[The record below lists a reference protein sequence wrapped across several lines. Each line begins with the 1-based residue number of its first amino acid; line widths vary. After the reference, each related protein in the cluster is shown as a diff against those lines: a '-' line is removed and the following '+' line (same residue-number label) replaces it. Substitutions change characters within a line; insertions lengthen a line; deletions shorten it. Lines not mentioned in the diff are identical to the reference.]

1 MESKYLALYR
11 QYRPNVFDEVQ
22 GQEHIVK
29 TLLNI
34 INSQKIS
41 HAYLFCG
48 PHGTGKTSVAKIFAN
63 TINCSHSNDIYKPCQ
78 DCINNIDRNLDIIEI
93 DAASNNGIDDVRDLR
108 EKIKHLPTQSKYK
121 IYIIDEVHM
130 LSKGAFNAL
139 LKTLEEPPKH
149 VIFILATT
157 DPQKIPLTILSRVQ
171 RFNFKRIDK
180 KTIIKHLMNVFKEEK
195 IEYEDNVLDLIASLG
210 AGSLRDT
217 LSIADQV
224 SIFVGNEKI
233 KLSDVEKL
241 FGITNID
248 NIINIINLATSHN
261 IKDLMQLTTKLV
273 ENGMDIERF
282 TIQMI
287 NVLKDYLILIK
298 TNAIDLLE
306 YTTLDD
312 LKKINISQD
321 KIYDYISELI
331 NILKE
336 VKFSDL
342 PLQSLELGLIKLAT
356 LKTNDEEFTNVIS
369 SPQINFDQEN
379 DKDFIMASELKN
391 DKTKT
396 IVTESKKSKNTNK
409 LDSMF
414 GLSDIANKYD
424 VKTTIVDV
432 NEILEKTNETILKTK
447 TQEFENDEI
456 NSSMIDTNETEFDDF
471 EVNDQY
477 NKNTSYVDDE
487 ILHDCI
493 WFTQHEKMNPN
504 ITKYKDLDKIALST
518 INTKLS
524 DEDIKTKMMLKD
536 LKIILSSEKFIV
548 FSSNIDEQIA
558 NLNMNAYEPFLIR
571 GVAKLFNRYVHIL
584 GITKSQ
590 MDNATKWWKDE
601 GKLQKNRKVTEFSD
615 LKKKYEIKEPKNAEL
630 EEWAKDAFGDKFN
643 AN

>member
-22 GQEHIVK
+22 GQEHIVR

-224 SIFVGNEKI
+224 SIFAGSEKI

-248 NIINIINLATSHN
+248 NIMNIINLATSHS
-261 IKDLMQLTTKLV
+261 IKDLIQLTTKLV

-396 IVTESKKSKNTNK
+396 IATETKKSKNTNK

-487 ILHDCI
+487 KLHDCI
-493 WFTQHEKMNPN
+493 WLTQHEKMNPN

-548 FSSNIDEQIA
+548 FSSTIDEQIA

>member
-224 SIFVGNEKI
+224 SIFAGSEKI

-321 KIYDYISELI
+321 KIYDYINL
-331 NILKE
+331 
-336 VKFSDL
+336 
-342 PLQSLELGLIKLAT
+342 
-356 LKTNDEEFTNVIS
+356 VIC
-369 SPQINFDQEN
+369 
-379 DKDFIMASELKN
+379 L
-391 DKTKT
+391 
-396 IVTESKKSKNTNK
+396 
-409 LDSMF
+409 
-414 GLSDIANKYD
+414 
-424 VKTTIVDV
+424 
-432 NEILEKTNETILKTK
+432 
-447 TQEFENDEI
+447 
-456 NSSMIDTNETEFDDF
+456 
-471 EVNDQY
+471 Y
-477 NKNTSYVDDE
+477 N
-487 ILHDCI
+487 H
-493 WFTQHEKMNPN
+493 
-504 ITKYKDLDKIALST
+504 
-518 INTKLS
+518 
-524 DEDIKTKMMLKD
+524 
-536 LKIILSSEKFIV
+536 
-548 FSSNIDEQIA
+548 
-558 NLNMNAYEPFLIR
+558 
-571 GVAKLFNRYVHIL
+571 
-584 GITKSQ
+584 
-590 MDNATKWWKDE
+590 
-601 GKLQKNRKVTEFSD
+601 
-615 LKKKYEIKEPKNAEL
+615 
-630 EEWAKDAFGDKFN
+630 
-643 AN
+643 

>member
-22 GQEHIVK
+22 GQEHIVR

-157 DPQKIPLTILSRVQ
+157 DHQKIPLTILSRVQ

-224 SIFVGNEKI
+224 SIFAGNEKI

-248 NIINIINLATSHN
+248 NIINIINLATSHS
-261 IKDLMQLTTKLV
+261 IKDLIQLTTKLV

-396 IVTESKKSKNTNK
+396 IVTETKKSKNTNK

-487 ILHDCI
+487 KLHDCI
-493 WFTQHEKMNPN
+493 WLTQHEKMNPN

-548 FSSNIDEQIA
+548 FSSTIDEQIA

>member
-22 GQEHIVK
+22 GQEHIVR

-224 SIFVGNEKI
+224 SIFAGSEKI

-248 NIINIINLATSHN
+248 NIINIINLATSHS
-261 IKDLMQLTTKLV
+261 IKDLIELTTKLV

-391 DKTKT
+391 DKAKT
-396 IVTESKKSKNTNK
+396 ITTESKKSKNTNK

-487 ILHDCI
+487 KLHDCI
-493 WFTQHEKMNPN
+493 WLTQHEKMNPN

-518 INTKLS
+518 INNKLS

-548 FSSNIDEQIA
+548 FSSTIDEQIA

-615 LKKKYEIKEPKNAEL
+615 LKKKYEIKEPKNTEL

>member
-180 KTIIKHLMNVFKEEK
+180 KTIIKHLINVFKEEK
-195 IEYEDNVLDLIASLG
+195 IEYEDSVLDLIASLG

-224 SIFVGNEKI
+224 SIFAGNEKI

-493 WFTQHEKMNPN
+493 WLTQHEKMNPN

-601 GKLQKNRKVTEFSD
+601 GKLQKNRKVREFSD

>member
-22 GQEHIVK
+22 GQEHIVR

-224 SIFVGNEKI
+224 SIFAGNEKI

-261 IKDLMQLTTKLV
+261 IKDLIQLTTKLV

-321 KIYDYISELI
+321 KIYDYIFELI

-391 DKTKT
+391 DKIKT

-487 ILHDCI
+487 KLHDCI
-493 WFTQHEKMNPN
+493 WLTQHEKTNPN

-548 FSSNIDEQIA
+548 FSSTIDEQIA

-601 GKLQKNRKVTEFSD
+601 GKLQRNRKVTEFSD
-615 LKKKYEIKEPKNAEL
+615 LKKKYEIKEPKNTEL

>member
-22 GQEHIVK
+22 GQEHIVR

-224 SIFVGNEKI
+224 SIFAGSEKI

-248 NIINIINLATSHN
+248 NIINIINLATSHS
-261 IKDLMQLTTKLV
+261 IKDLIQLTTKLV

-456 NSSMIDTNETEFDDF
+456 SSSMIDTNETEFDDF

-487 ILHDCI
+487 KLHDCI
-493 WFTQHEKMNPN
+493 WLTQHEKTNPN

-548 FSSNIDEQIA
+548 FSSTIDEQIA

-601 GKLQKNRKVTEFSD
+601 GKLQRNRKVTEFSD
-615 LKKKYEIKEPKNAEL
+615 LKKKYEIKEPKNTEL

>member
-22 GQEHIVK
+22 GQEHIVR

-224 SIFVGNEKI
+224 AIFAGNEKI

-248 NIINIINLATSHN
+248 NIINIINLATSHS
-261 IKDLMQLTTKLV
+261 IKDLIQLTTKLV

-396 IVTESKKSKNTNK
+396 ITTESKKSKNTNK

-487 ILHDCI
+487 KLHDCI
-493 WFTQHEKMNPN
+493 WLTQHEKMNPN

-548 FSSNIDEQIA
+548 FSSTIDEQIA

>member
-22 GQEHIVK
+22 GQEHIVR

-224 SIFVGNEKI
+224 SIFAGNEKI

-261 IKDLMQLTTKLV
+261 IKDLIQLTTKLV

-487 ILHDCI
+487 KLHDCI
-493 WFTQHEKMNPN
+493 WLTQHEKMNPN

-548 FSSNIDEQIA
+548 FSSTIDEQIA

-615 LKKKYEIKEPKNAEL
+615 LKKKYEIKEPKNTEL

>member
-22 GQEHIVK
+22 GQEHIVR

-224 SIFVGNEKI
+224 SIFAGNEKI

-248 NIINIINLATSHN
+248 NIINIINLATSHS
-261 IKDLMQLTTKLV
+261 IKDLIQLTTKLV

-493 WFTQHEKMNPN
+493 WLTQHEKMNPN

>member
-22 GQEHIVK
+22 GQEHIVR

-195 IEYEDNVLDLIASLG
+195 IEYEDSVLDLIASLG

-224 SIFVGNEKI
+224 SIFAGTEKI

-261 IKDLMQLTTKLV
+261 IKDLIQLTTKLV

-396 IVTESKKSKNTNK
+396 IVTETKKSKNTNK

-493 WFTQHEKMNPN
+493 WLTQHEKMNPN

-548 FSSNIDEQIA
+548 FSSTIDEQIA
-558 NLNMNAYEPFLIR
+558 NLNINAYEPFLIR

-615 LKKKYEIKEPKNAEL
+615 LKKKYEIKEPKNTEL

>member
-11 QYRPNVFDEVQ
+11 QYRPNAFDEVQ
-22 GQEHIVK
+22 GQEHIVR

-224 SIFVGNEKI
+224 SIFAGSEKI

-248 NIINIINLATSHN
+248 NIINIINLATSHS
-261 IKDLMQLTTKLV
+261 IKDLIQLTTKLV

-396 IVTESKKSKNTNK
+396 ITTESKKSKNTNK

-487 ILHDCI
+487 KLHDCI
-493 WFTQHEKMNPN
+493 WLTQHEKMNPN

-548 FSSNIDEQIA
+548 FSSTIDEQIA

-630 EEWAKDAFGDKFN
+630 EEWAKNAFGDKFN

>member
-180 KTIIKHLMNVFKEEK
+180 KTIIKHLINVFKEEK
-195 IEYEDNVLDLIASLG
+195 IEYEDSVLDLIASLG

-224 SIFVGNEKI
+224 SIFAGNEKI

-493 WFTQHEKMNPN
+493 WLTQHEKMNPN

-601 GKLQKNRKVTEFSD
+601 GKLQKNRKVREFSD
-615 LKKKYEIKEPKNAEL
+615 LKKKYEIKESKNAEL

>member
-22 GQEHIVK
+22 GQEHIVR

-34 INSQKIS
+34 INSQKIN

-224 SIFVGNEKI
+224 SIFAGNEKI

-248 NIINIINLATSHN
+248 NIINIINLATSHS
-261 IKDLMQLTTKLV
+261 IKDLIQLTTKLV

-396 IVTESKKSKNTNK
+396 IAIETKKSKNTNK

-487 ILHDCI
+487 KLHDCI
-493 WFTQHEKMNPN
+493 WLTQHEKMNPN

-548 FSSNIDEQIA
+548 FSSTIDEQIA

>member
-22 GQEHIVK
+22 GQEHIVR

-224 SIFVGNEKI
+224 SIFAGSEKI

-248 NIINIINLATSHN
+248 NTINIINLATSHS
-261 IKDLMQLTTKLV
+261 IKDLIQLTTKLV

-396 IVTESKKSKNTNK
+396 IATETKKSKNTNK

-447 TQEFENDEI
+447 TQEFENDEL

-487 ILHDCI
+487 KLHDCI
-493 WFTQHEKMNPN
+493 WLTQHEKMNPN

-548 FSSNIDEQIA
+548 FSSTIDEQIA

>member
-601 GKLQKNRKVTEFSD
+601 GKLQKNRKVKEFSD

>member
-22 GQEHIVK
+22 GQEHIVR

-224 SIFVGNEKI
+224 SIFAGSEKI

-248 NIINIINLATSHN
+248 NIINIINLATSHS
-261 IKDLMQLTTKLV
+261 IKDLIQLTTKLV

-396 IVTESKKSKNTNK
+396 ITTESKKSKNTNK

-487 ILHDCI
+487 KLHDCI
-493 WFTQHEKMNPN
+493 WLTQHEKMNPN

-548 FSSNIDEQIA
+548 FSSTIDEQIA

-590 MDNATKWWKDE
+590 MENATKWWKDE

-615 LKKKYEIKEPKNAEL
+615 LKKKYEIKEPKNTEL

>member
-22 GQEHIVK
+22 GQEHIVR

-224 SIFVGNEKI
+224 SIFAGSEKI

-248 NIINIINLATSHN
+248 NIINIINLATSHS
-261 IKDLMQLTTKLV
+261 IKDLIQLTTKLV

-391 DKTKT
+391 DKTK
-396 IVTESKKSKNTNK
+396 IIATETKKSKNTNK

-487 ILHDCI
+487 KLHDCI
-493 WFTQHEKMNPN
+493 WLTQHEKMNPN

-548 FSSNIDEQIA
+548 FSSTIDEQIA

>member
-22 GQEHIVK
+22 GQEHIVR

-224 SIFVGNEKI
+224 SIFAGNEKI

-248 NIINIINLATSHN
+248 NIINIINLATSHS
-261 IKDLMQLTTKLV
+261 IKDLIQLTTKLV

-487 ILHDCI
+487 KLHDCI
-493 WFTQHEKMNPN
+493 
-504 ITKYKDLDKIALST
+504 
-518 INTKLS
+518 
-524 DEDIKTKMMLKD
+524 
-536 LKIILSSEKFIV
+536 
-548 FSSNIDEQIA
+548 
-558 NLNMNAYEPFLIR
+558 
-571 GVAKLFNRYVHIL
+571 
-584 GITKSQ
+584 
-590 MDNATKWWKDE
+590 
-601 GKLQKNRKVTEFSD
+601 
-615 LKKKYEIKEPKNAEL
+615 
-630 EEWAKDAFGDKFN
+630 
-643 AN
+643 

>member
-22 GQEHIVK
+22 GQEHIVR

-78 DCINNIDRNLDIIEI
+78 YCINNIDRNLDIIEI

-139 LKTLEEPPKH
+139 LKTLEQPPKH

-224 SIFVGNEKI
+224 SIFAGSEKI

-248 NIINIINLATSHN
+248 NIINIINLATSHS
-261 IKDLMQLTTKLV
+261 IKDLIQLTTKLV
-273 ENGMDIERF
+273 ENGIDIERF

-379 DKDFIMASELKN
+379 NKDFIMASELKN

-396 IVTESKKSKNTNK
+396 ITTENKKSKNTNK

-487 ILHDCI
+487 KLHDCI
-493 WFTQHEKMNPN
+493 WLTQHEKMNPN

-548 FSSNIDEQIA
+548 FSSTIDEQIA

-615 LKKKYEIKEPKNAEL
+615 LKKKYEIKEPKNTEL

>member
-22 GQEHIVK
+22 GQEHIVR

-180 KTIIKHLMNVFKEEK
+180 KTIIKHLMNIFKEEK

-224 SIFVGNEKI
+224 SIFAGNEKI

-261 IKDLMQLTTKLV
+261 IKDLIQLTTKLV

-321 KIYDYISELI
+321 KIYDYIFELI

-391 DKTKT
+391 DKIKT

-487 ILHDCI
+487 KLHDCI
-493 WFTQHEKMNPN
+493 WLTQHEKTNPN

-548 FSSNIDEQIA
+548 FSSTIDEQIA

-601 GKLQKNRKVTEFSD
+601 GKLQRNRKVTEFSD
-615 LKKKYEIKEPKNAEL
+615 LKKKYEIKEPKNTEL

>member
-22 GQEHIVK
+22 GQEHIVR

-224 SIFVGNEKI
+224 SIFAGSEKI

-248 NIINIINLATSHN
+248 NIINIINLATSHS
-261 IKDLMQLTTKLV
+261 IKDLIQLTTKLV

-369 SPQINFDQEN
+369 SPQINFGQEN

-487 ILHDCI
+487 KLHDCI
-493 WFTQHEKMNPN
+493 WLTQHEKMNPN

-548 FSSNIDEQIA
+548 FSSTIDEQIA

>member
-224 SIFVGNEKI
+224 SIFVGSEKI

-248 NIINIINLATSHN
+248 NIINIINLATSHS
-261 IKDLMQLTTKLV
+261 IKDLIQLTTKLV

-487 ILHDCI
+487 KLHDCI
-493 WFTQHEKMNPN
+493 WLTQHEKMNPN

-524 DEDIKTKMMLKD
+524 DEDINTKMMLKD

-548 FSSNIDEQIA
+548 FSSTIDEQIA

>member
-22 GQEHIVK
+22 GQEHIVR

-224 SIFVGNEKI
+224 SIFAGSEKI

-248 NIINIINLATSHN
+248 NIINIINLATSHS
-261 IKDLMQLTTKLV
+261 IKDLIELTTKLV

-391 DKTKT
+391 DKAKT
-396 IVTESKKSKNTNK
+396 ITTESKKSKNTNK

-487 ILHDCI
+487 KLHDCI
-493 WFTQHEKMNPN
+493 WLTQHEKMNPN
-504 ITKYKDLDKIALST
+504 ITKYKNLDKIALST

-548 FSSNIDEQIA
+548 FSSTIDEQIA

-601 GKLQKNRKVTEFSD
+601 GKLQKNRKITEFSD
-615 LKKKYEIKEPKNAEL
+615 LKKKYEVKEPKNAEL

-643 AN
+643 TN

>member
-22 GQEHIVK
+22 GQEHIVR

-180 KTIIKHLMNVFKEEK
+180 KTIIKHLMNVFREEK

-224 SIFVGNEKI
+224 SIFAGSEKI
-233 KLSDVEKL
+233 KLNDVEKL

-261 IKDLMQLTTKLV
+261 IKDLIQLTTKLV

-396 IVTESKKSKNTNK
+396 ITTESKKSKNTNK

-487 ILHDCI
+487 KLHDCI
-493 WFTQHEKMNPN
+493 WLTQHEKTNPN

-548 FSSNIDEQIA
+548 FSSTIDEQIA

-601 GKLQKNRKVTEFSD
+601 GKLQRNRKVTEFSD
-615 LKKKYEIKEPKNAEL
+615 LKKKYEIKEPKNTEL

>member
-22 GQEHIVK
+22 GQEHIVR

-224 SIFVGNEKI
+224 SIFAGSEKI

-248 NIINIINLATSHN
+248 NIINIINLATSHS
-261 IKDLMQLTTKLV
+261 IKDLIELTTKLV

-391 DKTKT
+391 DKIKT
-396 IVTESKKSKNTNK
+396 IVTESTKSKNTNK

-487 ILHDCI
+487 KLHDCI
-493 WFTQHEKMNPN
+493 WLTQHEKMNPN

-548 FSSNIDEQIA
+548 FSSTIDEQIA

-615 LKKKYEIKEPKNAEL
+615 LKKKYEIKEPKNTEL

>member
-22 GQEHIVK
+22 GQEHIVR

-224 SIFVGNEKI
+224 SIFAGSEKI

-261 IKDLMQLTTKLV
+261 IKDLIQLTTKLV

-396 IVTESKKSKNTNK
+396 IAIETKKSKNTNK

-487 ILHDCI
+487 KLHDCI
-493 WFTQHEKMNPN
+493 WLTQHEKMNPN

-524 DEDIKTKMMLKD
+524 DEDIKTKTMLKD

-601 GKLQKNRKVTEFSD
+601 GKLQKNRKVKEFSD

>member
-22 GQEHIVK
+22 GQEHIVR

-224 SIFVGNEKI
+224 SIFAGSEKI

-248 NIINIINLATSHN
+248 NIINIINLATSHS
-261 IKDLMQLTTKLV
+261 IKDLIQLTTKLV

-396 IVTESKKSKNTNK
+396 IVTETKKSKNTNK

-456 NSSMIDTNETEFDDF
+456 NSSMIDTNETELDDF

-487 ILHDCI
+487 KLHDCI
-493 WFTQHEKMNPN
+493 WLTQHEKMNPN

>member
-22 GQEHIVK
+22 GQEHIVR

-180 KTIIKHLMNVFKEEK
+180 KTIIKHLMNVFREEK

-224 SIFVGNEKI
+224 SIFAGSEKI
-233 KLSDVEKL
+233 KLNDVEKL

-248 NIINIINLATSHN
+248 NIINIINLATSHS
-261 IKDLMQLTTKLV
+261 IKDLIQLTTKLV

-342 PLQSLELGLIKLAT
+342 PLQLLELGLIKLAT

-396 IVTESKKSKNTNK
+396 ITTETKKSKNTNK
-409 LDSMF
+409 LDSIF

-487 ILHDCI
+487 KLHDCI
-493 WFTQHEKMNPN
+493 WLTQHEKMNPN

-548 FSSNIDEQIA
+548 FSSTIDEQIA

-601 GKLQKNRKVTEFSD
+601 GKLQRNRKVTEFSD
-615 LKKKYEIKEPKNAEL
+615 LKKKYEIKEPKNTEL

>member
-22 GQEHIVK
+22 GQEHIVR

-224 SIFVGNEKI
+224 SIFAGNEKI

-248 NIINIINLATSHN
+248 NIINIINLATSHS
-261 IKDLMQLTTKLV
+261 IKDLIQLTTKLV

-396 IVTESKKSKNTNK
+396 IAIETKKSKNTNK

-487 ILHDCI
+487 KLHDCI
-493 WFTQHEKMNPN
+493 WLTQHEKMNPN

-548 FSSNIDEQIA
+548 FSSTIDEQIA

-615 LKKKYEIKEPKNAEL
+615 LKKKYEIKEPKNTEL

>member
-22 GQEHIVK
+22 GQEHIVR

-224 SIFVGNEKI
+224 SIFAGNEKI

-248 NIINIINLATSHN
+248 NIINIINLATSHS
-261 IKDLMQLTTKLV
+261 IKDLIQLTTKLV

-396 IVTESKKSKNTNK
+396 ITTESKKSKNTNK

-487 ILHDCI
+487 KLHDCI
-493 WFTQHEKMNPN
+493 WLTQHEKTNPN

-548 FSSNIDEQIA
+548 FSSTIDEQIA

-601 GKLQKNRKVTEFSD
+601 GKLQRNRKVTEFSD
-615 LKKKYEIKEPKNAEL
+615 LKKKYEIKEPKNTEL

>member
-22 GQEHIVK
+22 GQEHIVR

-224 SIFVGNEKI
+224 SIFAGNEKI

-248 NIINIINLATSHN
+248 NIINIINLATSHS
-261 IKDLMQLTTKLV
+261 IKDLIQLTTKLV

-396 IVTESKKSKNTNK
+396 IAIETKKSKNTNK

-487 ILHDCI
+487 KLHDCI
-493 WFTQHEKMNPN
+493 WLTQHEKMNPN

-548 FSSNIDEQIA
+548 FSSTIDEQIA

-601 GKLQKNRKVTEFSD
+601 GKLQKNRKVIEFSD
-615 LKKKYEIKEPKNAEL
+615 LKKKYEIKEPKNTEL

>member
-22 GQEHIVK
+22 GQEHIVR

-224 SIFVGNEKI
+224 SIFAGNEKI

-248 NIINIINLATSHN
+248 NIINIINLATSHS
-261 IKDLMQLTTKLV
+261 IKDLIQLTTKLV

-487 ILHDCI
+487 KLHDCI
-493 WFTQHEKMNPN
+493 WLTQHEKMNPN

-548 FSSNIDEQIA
+548 FSSTIDEQIA

-615 LKKKYEIKEPKNAEL
+615 LKKKYEIKEPKNTEL

>member
-22 GQEHIVK
+22 GQEHIVR

-224 SIFVGNEKI
+224 SIFAGSEKI

-248 NIINIINLATSHN
+248 NIINIINLATSHS
-261 IKDLMQLTTKLV
+261 IKDLIQLTTKLV

-396 IVTESKKSKNTNK
+396 ITTESKKSKNTNK

-471 EVNDQY
+471 EVNGQY

-487 ILHDCI
+487 KLHDCI
-493 WFTQHEKMNPN
+493 WLTQHEKTNPN

-548 FSSNIDEQIA
+548 FSSTIDEQIA

-601 GKLQKNRKVTEFSD
+601 GKLQRNRKVTEFSD
-615 LKKKYEIKEPKNAEL
+615 LKKKYEIKEPKNTEL

>member
-22 GQEHIVK
+22 GQEHIVR

-63 TINCSHSNDIYKPCQ
+63 TINCSHSNNIYKPCQ

-217 LSIADQV
+217 LSIADQI
-224 SIFVGNEKI
+224 SIFAGSEKI

-248 NIINIINLATSHN
+248 NIINIINLATSHS
-261 IKDLMQLTTKLV
+261 IKDLIQLTTKLV

-312 LKKINISQD
+312 LKKINISQE

-487 ILHDCI
+487 KLHDCI
-493 WFTQHEKMNPN
+493 WLTQHEKMNPN

-548 FSSNIDEQIA
+548 FSSTIDEQIA

-615 LKKKYEIKEPKNAEL
+615 LKKKYEIKEPKNTEL

>member
-22 GQEHIVK
+22 GQEHIVR

-224 SIFVGNEKI
+224 SIFAGNEKI

-248 NIINIINLATSHN
+248 NIINIINLATSHS
-261 IKDLMQLTTKLV
+261 IKDLIQLTTKLV

-396 IVTESKKSKNTNK
+396 IAIETKKSKNTNK

-487 ILHDCI
+487 KLHDCI
-493 WFTQHEKMNPN
+493 
-504 ITKYKDLDKIALST
+504 
-518 INTKLS
+518 
-524 DEDIKTKMMLKD
+524 
-536 LKIILSSEKFIV
+536 
-548 FSSNIDEQIA
+548 
-558 NLNMNAYEPFLIR
+558 
-571 GVAKLFNRYVHIL
+571 
-584 GITKSQ
+584 
-590 MDNATKWWKDE
+590 
-601 GKLQKNRKVTEFSD
+601 
-615 LKKKYEIKEPKNAEL
+615 
-630 EEWAKDAFGDKFN
+630 
-643 AN
+643 

>member
-22 GQEHIVK
+22 GQEHIVR

-224 SIFVGNEKI
+224 SIFAGSEKI

-261 IKDLMQLTTKLV
+261 IKDLIQLTTKLV

-396 IVTESKKSKNTNK
+396 ITTESKKSKNTNK

-487 ILHDCI
+487 KLHDCI
-493 WFTQHEKMNPN
+493 WLTQHEKMNPN

-548 FSSNIDEQIA
+548 FSSTIDEQIA

>member
-22 GQEHIVK
+22 GQEHIVR

-224 SIFVGNEKI
+224 SIFAGNEKI

-261 IKDLMQLTTKLV
+261 IKDLIQLTTKLV

-396 IVTESKKSKNTNK
+396 IVTESKKLKNTNK

-487 ILHDCI
+487 KLHDCI
-493 WFTQHEKMNPN
+493 WLTQHEKMNPN
-504 ITKYKDLDKIALST
+504 IAKYKDLDKIALST

-548 FSSNIDEQIA
+548 FSSTIDEQIA

-615 LKKKYEIKEPKNAEL
+615 LKKKYEIKEPKNTEL

>member
-22 GQEHIVK
+22 GQEHIVR

-224 SIFVGNEKI
+224 SIFAGSEKI

-248 NIINIINLATSHN
+248 NIINIINLATSHSN
-261 IKDLMQLTTKLV
+261 KDLIQLTTKLV

-396 IVTESKKSKNTNK
+396 ITTESKKSKNTNK

-487 ILHDCI
+487 KLHDCI
-493 WFTQHEKMNPN
+493 WLTQHEKTNPN

-548 FSSNIDEQIA
+548 FSSTIDEQIA

-601 GKLQKNRKVTEFSD
+601 GKLQRNRKVTEFSD
-615 LKKKYEIKEPKNAEL
+615 LKKKYEIKEPKNTEL